1 MEGLSGRAE
10 VIIGKQR
17 HGPTGTV
24 PLSFEG
30 QFTRFGNLA
39 KDQINRYRGGRLDAE

>member
-1 MEGLSGRAE
+1 MEQVHGKAE

-24 PLSFEG
+24 QVSFEA

-39 KDQINRYRGGRLDAE
+39 RSEYLPERME

>member
-1 MEGLSGRAE
+1 MSEMEKVHGRAE

-24 PLSFEG
+24 QLSFEG
-30 QFTRFGNLA
+30 QYTRFGNLA
-39 KDQINRYRGGRLDAE
+39 PDQYLPDRYE